1 MEGLRGEKIGLWRRQ
16 RGVRLGPVRCRMPT
30 EGTVDA
36 KHGHCPNC
44 SAPLDLPMGET
55 EVVCDFCE
63 SRLKF
68 VPATEELEVVRTRE
82 EMKYRERVA
91 VRQAVLEKQ
100 LRQEETA
107 RWRET
112 AARVAI
118 AAAPAVGGAVARAA
132 FRTALGRA
140 AGGGCGCLTVLA
152 AGAVFLALMAFRALG
167 G

>member
-1 MEGLRGEKIGLWRRQ
+1 
-16 RGVRLGPVRCRMPT
+16 MPP
-30 EGTVDA
+30 EDTVDP

-55 EVVCDFCE
+55 EVICDYCE

-112 AARVAI
+112 AAKVAI

-140 AGGGCGCLTVLA
+140 AGGGCGCLLGLLA
-152 AGAVFLALMAFRALG
+152 AVAGVVLLLLRGLTG
-167 G
+167 